1 MKALGYAG
9 LARMSCVASLS
20 LVTLVCLGGISPRAE
35 NDGFDAWKSAGQNI
49 HDTHSTQASRV
60 LDPATVPALAVKWV
74 FTSSGNISATPTV
87 EGDAVYVVDWG
98 GNIYRVDRSTG
109 ATVWQHSVSEYTGN
123 PASLSRTSPA
133 LSGDLVVFGDQAGA
147 TVIAVDKASGALR
160 WKTVVDPLP
169 ASDITGSPVIANGR
183 VYVGASSQ
191 EEVLVVRQPGYV
203 PSFRGKVVALDL
215 ATGALQWQF
224 TTVPAGYTGG
234 GVWESTLAVDE
245 ERRSLYVGTGN
256 NYTVPPAVA
265 TCLGTAV
272 TPRQQLACL
281 DPTDYEDAVL
291 SLDLDNGHLKW
302 VFRSE
307 GSDTFTAVCLQQPA
321 ACQIPHTDYDF
332 GAGPVFITLNDGD
345 PRDRGRDHRPHQI
358 VGAGQKSGIYYA
370 FNPDDGKLLWET
382 VVGPGG
388 TFGGIEWGTA
398 ADGQR
403 IYVALSNSDHVSFQ
417 LEPSGTTWNAGAWT
431 ALDAATGTILW
442 QTEATGQDP
451 TAPTFG
457 AQALGAVS
465 AANGVMYASSNA
477 GDMVALDGAS
487 GAILWKYPSGGTVLG
502 GPAIVKD
509 TLYWGSGY
517 FNLKR
522 GIPNNKLYAFFVVM
536 KPVP

>member
-1 MKALGYAG
+1 MGETMKALGYVG

-20 LVTLVCLGGISPRAE
+20 LVTLVCLGGISLHAQ
-35 NDGFDAWKSAGQNI
+35 NGGFDAWKSAGQNI
-49 HDTHSTQASRV
+49 HDTHSTQASHV
-60 LDPATVPALAVKWV
+60 LDPASVSALTVKWV

-98 GNIYRVDRSTG
+98 GSIYKVDRATG
-109 ATVWQHSVSEYTGN
+109 ATVWQHKVSEYTGN

-133 LSGDLVVFGDQAGA
+133 LSADLVVFGDQAGA
-147 TVIAVDKASGALR
+147 TVIAVDKATGALR

-203 PSFRGKVVALDL
+203 PSFRGKIVALDL
-215 ATGALQWQF
+215 ATGALLWQF

-234 GVWESTLAVDE
+234 GVWESTVSIDE
-245 ERRSLYVGTGN
+245 ERHSIYVGTGN

-272 TPRQQLACL
+272 TPPQQLACL

-291 SLDLDNGHLKW
+291 SLDLNDGHLKW

-307 GSDTFTAVCLQQPA
+307 GSDTFTAICLVTPA

-332 GAGPVFITLNDGD
+332 GAGPVFITLNDGNSQGQGNGS
-345 PRDRGRDHRPHQI
+345 PRQI

-370 FNPDDGKLLWET
+370 FNPDDGTLLWET

-398 ADGQR
+398 ADGQH
-403 IYVALSNSDHVSFQ
+403 IYVALSNSNHVSFQ
-417 LEPSGTTWNAGAWT
+417 LAPSGTTWNAGAWT
-431 ALDAATGTILW
+431 ALDATTGTILW
-442 QTEATGQDP
+442 QTQATGLDP

-465 AANGVMYASSNA
+465 TANGIMYASSNA
-477 GDMVALDGAS
+477 GDMVALDGGT
-487 GAILWKYPSGGTVLG
+487 GAILWTYPSGGTVLG
-502 GPAIVKD
+502 GPAIVGD

-522 GIPNNKLYAFFVVM
+522 GIPNNKLYAFFV
-536 KPVP
+536 PGP